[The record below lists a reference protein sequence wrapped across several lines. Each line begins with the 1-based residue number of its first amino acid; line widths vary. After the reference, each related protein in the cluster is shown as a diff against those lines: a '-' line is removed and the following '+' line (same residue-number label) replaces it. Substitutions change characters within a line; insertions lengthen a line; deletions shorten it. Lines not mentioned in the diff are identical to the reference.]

1 MKKILSFLLILALL
15 LSGCTSIS
23 PSIGTEP
30 SVNATVPTQ
39 AVNPTEPSQPA
50 GTEAPTDPV
59 ATEIA
64 PTEPAPT
71 EPAPTETVPTEPAPT
86 EPQPTQPPATEPAPT
101 QPKPTEPPVPAGS
114 FNIHFI
120 DVGQADCAL
129 IECDGEYILIDGGN
143 KDDGQLVVS
152 YLQKQGVTELELV
165 IGSHAH
171 EDHIG
176 GLAGVLAVYPT
187 RNVWCPVKSYNSQ
200 AFRNFKNYADQQ
212 GRELIKPAVGT
223 VFAFGSATV
232 TVLGPV
238 KSYSDPNNTSIVV
251 MVQYGNNRF
260 LFTGDMESDAESDL
274 LNSGANV
281 KADLLKV
288 GHHGSYTSTSYR
300 FLREVAPKYAVI
312 SVGAGNSYGHP
323 HADPLSRLR
332 DAEVMTYRT
341 DLLGTIV
348 VSSDGTNLSFTWQK
362 TSAQPSIPAV

>member
-1 MKKILSFLLILALL
+1 MKKQIVLLLILALVL
-15 LSGCTSIS
+15 TGCGL
-23 PSIGTEP
+23 PSLWEST
-30 SVNATVPTQ
+30 A
-39 AVNPTEPSQPA
+39 
-50 GTEAPTDPV
+50 APTNGQQL
-59 ATEIA
+59 
-64 PTEPAPT
+64 
-71 EPAPTETVPTEPAPT
+71 TV
-86 EPQPTQPPATEPAPT
+86 
-101 QPKPTEPPVPAGS
+101 
-114 FNIHFI
+114 HFI

-129 IECDGEYILIDGGN
+129 LEVDGQYMLIDGGN
-143 KDDGQLVVS
+143 VADSSLVVS
-152 YLQKQGVTELELV
+152 YLQKLGVTQLQAV
-165 IGSHAH
+165 VATHAH
-171 EDHIG
+171 EDHAG
-176 GLAGVLAVYPT
+176 GLPGVLAVYETGAVYAPT
-187 RNVWCPVKSYNSQ
+187 RT
-200 AFRNFKNYADQQ
+200 YASDCFDDFVYYTHQQ
-212 GRELIKPAVGT
+212 GLEITIPEPGYS
-223 VFAFGSATV
+223 FPFGSATV

-238 KSYSDPNNTSIVV
+238 KSYAETNDTSLVLL
-251 MVQYGNNRF
+251 VQFGQTRF

-323 HADPLSRLR
+323 HDDPLSRLR